1 MIYMIWGLL
10 FIVGCSLL
18 QLLWMVGTE
27 IRDTVKS
34 RAAPAV
40 VVTVTIDVA
49 AAEREV
55 FRPLADMIAEA
66 ERKAIAMHS
75 PLPGDPH
82 QAQVVANSVKV
93 TEVISL
99 VGGGVIHVQAEATAG
114 HAIEVTAIGDREP
127 IYLYPGENIV
137 RPAMKDT
144 ETRLRE
150 RRLELRQ
157 ELEMLSDDPWAPWDH
172 AQFDRALAEYEVIEK
187 RLEAIARCRRNT
199 TTGPGKPSPQ
209 SKRQT
214 GHTPGR
220 S

>member
-40 VVTVTIDVA
+40 VVTVTFDVA

-82 QAQVVANSVKV
+82 
-93 TEVISL
+93 
-99 VGGGVIHVQAEATAG
+99 HVQAEATAG